1 MYLQDGAGNLYF
13 GQTLCLQIVL
23 ILMTLVFHSPHPFF
37 WPKKIAQ
44 RQDKERNNIIKNK
57 FISVK
62 LAAGQKEMDLKGK

>member
-1 MYLQDGAGNLYF
+1 MEQETCILDKHFVCKFCLSWWL
-13 GQTLCLQIVL
+13 LCFA
-23 ILMTLVFHSPHPFF
+23 TPPTFF

-44 RQDKERNNIIKNK
+44 REDKEINNIIKNK